1 MQAFLNQVQRDHN
14 NCLDLEWYVEPHKSK
29 QYPLS
34 FLRLGP
40 KCLDCVRLLTL
51 HQRAFPS
58 KAVLSHT
65 RYELHY
71 QMNTFRKVFCTKS
84 EPNCKACP
92 MRGECKHFAC
102 TCGRLSLPNSEKGMG
117 TSDKVSP
124 ELNCPQISIGDI
136 EDVPMIGLN
145 KDGST
150 RKVKE
155 ILKHNKYISSLKT
168 DHEVYILPD
177 SHHLLAEVYDF
188 PKREIDDPN
197 SYLLAIWTPG
207 NLECDDATS
216 FSCNNIRDTHSQIVR
231 GTILIP
237 CRTAL
242 ENRFALNGTF
252 FQINEVYQLRQ
263 FNNASRKVIRELQ

>member
-1 MQAFLNQVQRDHN
+1 MIYMYLVYNA
-14 NCLDLEWYVEPHKSK
+14 
-29 QYPLS
+29 
-34 FLRLGP
+34 
-40 KCLDCVRLLTL
+40 
-51 HQRAFPS
+51 
-58 KAVLSHT
+58 
-65 RYELHY
+65 
-71 QMNTFRKVFCTKS
+71 
-84 EPNCKACP
+84 
-92 MRGECKHFAC
+92 
-102 TCGRLSLPNSEKGMG
+102 RLSLPNSEKGMG

-177 SHHLLAEVYDF
+177 SHHLLAE
-188 PKREIDDPN
+188 
-197 SYLLAIWTPG
+197 
-207 NLECDDATS
+207 CDDATS

-252 FQINEVYQLRQ
+252 FQINEVFADHDSSINPINVSRESLCVLVRRTVQ
-263 FNNASRKVIRELQ
+263 FGTTVADMFKGLSTKTIQQCFSERNVCFKGFERTEKRTTDLIASLYLERKMESRVIHVEKNRPM